1 MHQGAHSHELCRGV
15 VVSAGTFGAK
25 SSDLGVVVGASL
37 MAIGLCDGEMR
48 LASHGREIR
57 LLPGAAI
64 VARPRA
70 VALLRA
76 RGTLVGLAITV
87 DTTRLSASTRDA
99 CASLGV
105 PLEKIEALLDQNDGV
120 CEVARSSELALSI
133 ARTCSCACQGDVA
146 RLRLQT
152 LDFCSRVAGQL
163 LEGGRERTPSGS
175 HRRIAERAAR
185 AMREGLDAP
194 KTIPALAR
202 ICDTSPTI
210 LKESFRE
217 VYGEPVHAW
226 YRRMRIMVASRRLLE
241 SPDSIAEVALSVG
254 YANPSKFAKAFFDTM
269 GVTPS
274 SWRRSM
280 GRPVR

>member
-1 MHQGAHSHELCRGV
+1 V
-15 VVSAGTFGAK
+15 V
-25 SSDLGVVVGASL
+25 
-37 MAIGLCDGEMR
+37 
-48 LASHGREIR
+48 
-57 LLPGAAI
+57 
-64 VARPRA
+64 
-70 VALLRA
+70 
-76 RGTLVGLAITV
+76 
-87 DTTRLSASTRDA
+87 
-99 CASLGV
+99 
-105 PLEKIEALLDQNDGV
+105 
-120 CEVARSSELALSI
+120 
-133 ARTCSCACQGDVA
+133 
-146 RLRLQT
+146 
-152 LDFCSRVAGQL
+152 GQL

-254 YANPSKFAKAFFDTM
+254 YASIPYRHYVPTDDWQDLIRDKFNAGRIHWFGPTKAEISIVVPLTIKTK
-269 GVTPS
+269 GGQ
-274 SWRRSM
+274 R
-280 GRPVR
+280 